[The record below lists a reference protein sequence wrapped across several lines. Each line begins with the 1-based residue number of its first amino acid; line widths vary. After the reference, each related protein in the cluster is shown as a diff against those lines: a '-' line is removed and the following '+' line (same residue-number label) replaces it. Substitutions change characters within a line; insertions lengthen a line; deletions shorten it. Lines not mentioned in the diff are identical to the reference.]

1 QEGARSSRR
10 NRRADRV
17 KTGGLR
23 SRSASDQH
31 RYDRFSVPTTFA
43 ACARDSTPIAGRRNR
58 KREPFGDQAPSSATL
73 ATGVEGE
80 SLFHVLQQFKAASA
94 PRGASAGQHRQ
105 RP

>member
-1 QEGARSSRR
+1 M
-10 NRRADRV
+10 

-31 RYDRFSVPTTFA
+31 RYVRFSVPNHIRGD

-80 SLFHVLQQFKAASA
+80 SLFHVLQQFKAASCND
-94 PRGASAGQHRQ
+94 
-105 RP
+105 